1 MADTDHKLV
10 AALRAS
16 LKETEN
22 LRVRNRALLAASR
35 EPIAIVAMSCR
46 YPGAASPEELWRLV
60 ADGTDAV
67 SRFPTDRG
75 WDEKGIYDPE
85 PGRPGKTYSRE
96 GAFLYDA
103 AEFDAEFF
111 GIAPNEAMV
120 MDPQQR
126 LLLEA
131 SWEVLERAGIDPTTL
146 KGSPTGVFAGMM
158 YHDYTYNSSTGAI
171 ASGRVA
177 YALGLEGPAVTVDT
191 ACSSSLVALHWAV
204 QALRSG
210 ECSLALAGGVTVMA
224 TPETFIEFSHQR
236 GLAPDGRCKSYAA
249 AADGTGWG
257 EGVGMLLVE
266 RLSDARRNG
275 HPVLAVVRGM
285 AVNQDGASNGLTA
298 PNGPSQQR
306 VIKQALAHARI
317 SADQVDLIE
326 GHGTGTTLG
335 DPIEAQALLATYGQE
350 RDRPLWLGSIKSNI
364 GHTQAAAGVAGVIK
378 VVQAM
383 RHGVMPRTLHVD
395 EPSPQVDWAA
405 GEVRLLSEARE
416 WPRGEHPRRAGVS
429 SFGISGTNAHVI
441 IEEAPPAEA
450 DEDAPPAAATVPTLW
465 TLSARSPEALRA
477 QAEHLHS
484 HLEQRPDLAPEDV
497 AFSLATGRA
506 ALEHRAAVVAD
517 DRPGL
522 LAGLTTLARGVP
534 SPSAVTG
541 RVREGKVAF
550 LFTGQG
556 SQRLGMGRE
565 LYSGFPVFAAAFD
578 AVCEASGLPLKEV
591 VWGDDAAVLHRTE
604 FTQPAIFAVE
614 VALYRLVESWGVRP
628 GYLAG
633 HSIGELAAAHVGG
646 VLSLADAARLIT
658 ARGRLMGALPSGGAM
673 VAIQATE
680 GEVAPLLD
688 GEVGIAAVNGPS
700 SVVVSGAEGAVAAVA
715 EHFKDRK
722 TSRLSVSH
730 AFHSPLMDPMLEEF
744 RKVAESVEY
753 REPVVRFVKD
763 VASAEYWVRHV
774 REAVRFADD
783 VRQLDAEGVT
793 RFLEIGPDGILTAMA
808 RQTAPDATTVA
819 AMRRDRSEAGTLL
832 TAVAQLHTTGA
843 SPDWS
848 ALFAGR
854 GAHRVDLPTYAFQR
868 HRYWLSEPVAG
879 TGGNAVS
886 MGLSALDHPLLTAE
900 VAVPGSETV
909 VFTGRLSTDTHPW
922 LADHAVFGTTL
933 LPGTGCVELALR
945 AGDQVGC
952 RVLEEL
958 TLHAPLALPE
968 GGGVRLRLTVGA
980 PDGVTGARHLTLH
993 AQAEDTDAE
1002 ADWTLHAEGVLTPED
1017 TAAAPPSFD
1026 DLRQW
1031 PPPGAARL
1039 ATDGAYERFRDFGF
1053 AYGPAFQGLK
1063 AAWRVGDETFAEVAL
1078 GDAVGAGGFVLHPAL
1093 LDSALHAILLG
1104 SGDDDATA
1112 LPFAWK
1118 GVRPHASGA
1127 TAARV
1132 RLTPK
1137 GEGAMEIRIADA
1149 QGRPVATV
1157 DSLIAREVS
1166 AEHLAPPPARPAD
1179 SLFHVAWTPA
1189 SAVTAG
1195 ADWTMVAD
1203 LAELPDPV
1211 PATVALTLPGGTGD
1225 LADDVRT
1232 VTGAT
1237 LRALQTW
1244 LTDER
1249 FADRRL
1255 MVVTRGDDLA
1265 HAAAKGLVRA
1275 AHAEDPERFALLDT
1289 GSDHTGGDH
1298 TNGDGLETIGRAIAS
1313 GEPELRIQGA
1323 EILVP
1328 RLARIP
1334 ADPEH
1339 ATAWDR
1345 FGTVLITGGTGGL
1358 GALVARHLVAEH
1370 GVRDLLLTSRRG
1382 LDAEGAAGLCEELTG
1397 LGATVEIAACDVA
1410 DREALK
1416 ALLADRP
1423 LGAVVHTA
1431 GVLADGL
1438 IANLTPHTLD
1448 QVLRPKVD
1456 GALNLHDL
1464 TRGHDLGAFVLFSSS
1479 AGVLGAPG
1487 QGNYA
1492 AANTFL
1498 DALARHRHAER
1509 LPAQSLAWGLWA
1521 DTGGVAGG
1529 GTAGAGMAGGLSE
1542 ADLRRLRRQGMP
1554 PLSSAD
1560 GLALFD
1566 AASARTEPVLVPMG
1580 LDLRTLRSGTGGEL
1594 PVLLRGLVPATGRRA
1609 ASADPAAL
1617 RRELVAMPAERREAA
1632 LRDLVLGLA
1641 AAVLG
1646 HSGPEAVDPERDFLE
1661 SGFDSLTA
1669 MELRTAL
1676 NAATGLKLPA
1686 MAVFDSKNPSLLARL
1701 VADELAHLPAI
1712 EPQTQTQTQT
1722 QAQAQTAAVPDE
1734 TVTELFRRAVHADDT
1749 SGALALMSAV
1759 AALRPRFAAP
1769 GDLDRAP
1776 QTVRLADGPRRT
1788 RLICLATPMAAG
1800 GVHQHARLGAEFRD
1814 IRQVSALALPGFA
1827 RDEPLPDSAEALS
1840 RVLADA
1846 VLAAAEGEPFALLGY
1861 SSGGIIGHVLA
1872 RHLEEVAGAPPA
1884 GLILIDTFRVDDT
1897 AMQVG
1902 FGQLMR
1908 NVLAM
1913 ESAYGPYD
1921 AARLSAMPHYF
1932 GVLGEF
1938 DPVPLAAPTL
1948 FVQAAEPFVEPP
1960 EGVDPAEM
1968 RARPWDPEHTLR
1980 TVPGDHFSLGQRHA
1994 PTTART
2000 IDEWLTTLE

>member
-1 MADTDHKLV
+1 M

-16 LKETEN
+16 LKETES
-22 LRVRNRALLAASR
+22 LRARNRALQAASR
-35 EPIAIVAMSCR
+35 EPVAIVAMSCR

-75 WDEKGIYDPE
+75 WDEQGIYDPE

-146 KGSPTGVFAGMM
+146 RGSPTGVFAGMM

-275 HPVLAVVRGM
+275 HPVLAVVRGS
-285 AVNQDGASNGLTA
+285 ALNQDGASNGLTA
-298 PNGPSQQR
+298 PNGPAQQR
-306 VIKQALAHARI
+306 VIKQALAHARV

-364 GHTQAAAGVAGVIK
+364 GHTQAAAGVAGIIK

-395 EPSPQVDWAA
+395 EPTPQVDWAG

-416 WPRGEHPRRAGVS
+416 WPDEGRPRRAGVS

-441 IEEAPPAEA
+441 IEEAPPSAE
-450 DEDAPPAAATVPTLW
+450 EDAPPVVGSAGPVLW
-465 TLSARSPEALRA
+465 ILSARSPEALRA

-484 HLEQRPDLAPEDV
+484 HLGERPELAPTDV

-506 ALEHRAAVVAD
+506 ALEYRAAIVAD
-517 DRPGL
+517 DRTTL
-522 LAGLTTLARGVP
+522 LAGLTTLARATP
-534 SPSAVTG
+534 SPSVVTG
-541 RVREGKVAF
+541 RAREGKVAF

-565 LYSGFPVFAAAFD
+565 LYEAFPVFAAAFD
-578 AVCEASGLPLKEV
+578 AVCEVSGLSLREV
-591 VWGDDAAVLHRTE
+591 MWGEDAAALERTE
-604 FTQPAIFAVE
+604 FTQPAIFALE
-614 VALYRLVESWGVRP
+614 VALYRLVESWGLRP
-628 GYLAG
+628 DFLAG

-646 VLSLADAARLIT
+646 VLRLEDATRLIT

-673 VAIQATE
+673 VAIQAME
-680 GEVAPLLD
+680 EEVAPLLE

-700 SVVVSGAEGAVAAVA
+700 SVVISGAEDAVAVVS
-715 EHFKDRK
+715 ERFKDRK
-722 TSRLSVSH
+722 TRRLSVSH
-730 AFHSPLMDPMLEEF
+730 AFHSPLMDPMVEEF
-744 RKVAESVEY
+744 RKVAEAVEY

-783 VRQLDAEGVT
+783 VRQLHADGVT

-808 RQTAPDATTVA
+808 RQTAPDATTA
-819 AMRRDRSEAGTLL
+819 AALRRDRSEAATLL

-843 SPDWS
+843 SPDWT

-868 HRYWLSEPVAG
+868 SRYWLSEPVAG
-879 TGGNAVS
+879 TVRRDAVS
-886 MGLSALDHPLLTAE
+886 MGLSALDHPLLSAE

-909 VFTGRLSTDTHPW
+909 VFTGRLSTDTQPW
-922 LADHAVFGTTL
+922 LADHAVLGTTL
-933 LPGTGCVELALR
+933 LPGTAYVELALR

-968 GGGVRLRLTVGA
+968 SGGVRLRLTVGE
-980 PDGVTGARHLTLH
+980 PDGATGRRPLTLH
-993 AQAEDTDAE
+993 AQTEDTEAE
-1002 ADWTLHAEGVLTPED
+1002 ADWTLHAEGMLTPED
-1017 TAAAPPSFD
+1017 TAAAPPLSD
-1026 DLRQW
+1026 HLTQW
-1031 PPPGAARL
+1031 PPPEATRI
-1039 ATDGAYERFRDFGF
+1039 ATDDAYERFRDIGF
-1053 AYGPAFQGLK
+1053 VYGPAFQGLK
-1063 AAWRVGDETFAEVAL
+1063 AAWRLGDETFAEVAL
-1078 GDAVGAGGFVLHPAL
+1078 DDAAGAGRFVLHPAL
-1093 LDSALHAILLG
+1093 LDSALHAVLLG
-1104 SGDDDATA
+1104 SGDDDATM

-1118 GVRPHASGA
+1118 GVRLYASGA

-1137 GEGAMEIRIADA
+1137 GEGATELRIADA
-1149 QGRPVATV
+1149 QGRPVASV

-1166 AEHLAPPPARPAD
+1166 AESLASASPKPAD
-1179 SLFHVAWTPA
+1179 SLFHVAWTPVPA
-1189 SAVTAG
+1189 MATVEAD
-1195 ADWTMVAD
+1195 DWTMVAD
-1203 LAELPDPV
+1203 LAELADSV

-1232 VTGAT
+1232 VTGAA
-1237 LRALQTW
+1237 LEALQTW
-1244 LTDER
+1244 LADER

-1255 MVVTRGDDLA
+1255 MVVTRGGDLA
-1265 HAAAKGLVRA
+1265 HAAVKGLVRA

-1289 GSDHTGGDH
+1289 DGHGDP
-1298 TNGDGLETIGRAIAS
+1298 EAIGRAIAS
-1313 GEPELRIQGA
+1313 GEPELWIQGDA
-1323 EILVP
+1323 ILVP
-1328 RLARIP
+1328 RLARTP

-1339 ATAWDR
+1339 TTHWGQL
-1345 FGTVLITGGTGGL
+1345 GTVLITGGTGGL

-1382 LDAEGAAGLCEELTG
+1382 MAAEGAVELRQELTG

-1410 DREALK
+1410 DREALR

-1438 IANLTPHTLD
+1438 IANLTTDSLD

-1464 TRGHDLGAFVLFSSS
+1464 TRDHDLGAFVLFSSS

-1498 DALARHRHAER
+1498 DALAAHRHAEG

-1521 DTGGVAGG
+1521 DTGGMAGG
-1529 GTAGAGMAGGLSE
+1529 GGMASGLSE

-1554 PLSSAD
+1554 ALSSAD

-1580 LDLRTLRSGTGGEL
+1580 LNLRTLRSGTGGEL
-1594 PVLLRGLVPATGRRA
+1594 PVLLRGLVPATSRRTA
-1609 ASADPAAL
+1609 AVADPAAL
-1617 RRELVAMPAERREAA
+1617 RRELVAMPAERREGA
-1632 LRDLVLGLA
+1632 LRDLVLSLA

-1686 MAVFDSKNPSLLARL
+1686 MAVFDSKNPARLARL
-1701 VADELAHLPAI
+1701 VADELAGLPAT
-1712 EPQTQTQTQT
+1712 EPQP
-1722 QAQAQTAAVPDE
+1722 QAETETAPEKEPDE
-1734 TVTELFRRAVHADDT
+1734 TATGMFRRAVHAGDT

-1769 GDLDRAP
+1769 GDLDRVP
-1776 QTVRLADGPRRT
+1776 QAVRLADGPRRT

-1814 IRQVSALALPGFA
+1814 IRQVSALPLPGFV
-1827 RDEPLPDSAEALS
+1827 RDEPLPASAEALS

-1846 VLAAAEGEPFALLGY
+1846 VLAVAEGEPFALLGY

-1872 RHLEEVAGAPPA
+1872 RHLEEVVGVPPA
-1884 GLILIDTFRVDDT
+1884 GLILIDTFRVDDD
-1897 AMQVG
+1897 AMKVG
-1902 FGQLMR
+1902 FDQLML

-1913 ESAYGPYD
+1913 ESAFGPYD

-1932 GVLGEF
+1932 GVLGDF

-1948 FVQAAEPFVEPP
+1948 FVQATEPFVKPP
-1960 EGVDPAEM
+1960 EGGDPAQL

-1980 TVPGDHFSLGQRHA
+1980 TVPGDHFSLGQKHA
-1994 PTTART
+1994 PTTARA
-2000 IDEWLTTLE
+2000 IDEWLTTLD

>member
-1 MADTDHKLV
+1 M

-16 LKETEN
+16 LKETES
-22 LRVRNRALLAASR
+22 LRARNRALRAASR

-60 ADGTDAV
+60 ADEEDAV

-75 WDEKGIYDPE
+75 WDETAIYDPE

-103 AEFDAEFF
+103 AAFDPEFF

-275 HPVLAVVRGM
+275 HPVLAVVRGS
-285 AVNQDGASNGLTA
+285 ALNQDGASNGLTA

-306 VIKQALAHARI
+306 VIKQALANARI

-335 DPIEAQALLATYGQE
+335 DPIEAQALLATYGQG
-350 RDRPLWLGSIKSNI
+350 RKAPLWLGSIKSNL
-364 GHTQAAAGVAGVIK
+364 GHTQAAAGVAGIIK

-383 RHGVMPRTLHVD
+383 RNGVMPRTLHVD
-395 EPSPQVDWAA
+395 DPTPQVDWAS
-405 GEVRLLSEARE
+405 GEVRLLTEARE
-416 WPRGEHPRRAGVS
+416 WPDEGRPRRAGVS
-429 SFGISGTNAHVI
+429 SFGISGTNAHII
-441 IEEAPPAEA
+441 IEEAPPVEAE
-450 DEDAPPAAATVPTLW
+450 EDAAPAVTQGPVPW
-465 TLSARSPEALRA
+465 ILSARSPEALRA
-477 QAEHLHS
+477 QAERLHS
-484 HLEQRPDLAPEDV
+484 HLGERPELAPADV

-506 ALEHRAAVVAD
+506 ALEHRAAIVAD
-517 DRPGL
+517 NRTEF
-522 LAGLTTLARGVP
+522 LAGLCALAQGTP
-534 SPSAVTG
+534 SPSVATG
-541 RVREGKVAF
+541 RSREGKVAF

-556 SQRLGMGRE
+556 SQRFGMGRE
-565 LYSGFPVFAAAFD
+565 LYDAFPVFAAAFD
-578 AVCEASGLPLKEV
+578 AVCEASGLALKEV
-591 VWGDDAAVLHRTE
+591 AWGDDEAALHRTE
-604 FTQPAIFAVE
+604 FTQPAIFALE
-614 VALYRLVESWGVRP
+614 VALYRLAESWGIRP
-628 GYLAG
+628 DFLVG
-633 HSIGELAAAHVGG
+633 HSIGELAAAHVAG
-646 VLSLADAARLIT
+646 VFDLEDAARLIT
-658 ARGRLMGALPSGGAM
+658 ARGRLMGALPPGGAM

-680 GEVAPLLD
+680 EEVAPLLD
-688 GEVGIAAVNGPS
+688 GEVGLAAVNGPS
-700 SVVVSGAEGAVAAVA
+700 SVVISGAEDAVAAVV
-715 EHFKDRK
+715 ERFKDRK

-730 AFHSPLMDPMLEEF
+730 AFHSPLMDPMLGEF

-753 REPVVRFVKD
+753 REPVIRFVKD

-783 VRQLDAEGVT
+783 VRQLHAEGVT

-808 RQTAPDATTVA
+808 RQTVPDATTVA
-819 AMRRDRSEAGTLL
+819 TLRRDRPEAGALL
-832 TAVAQLHTTGA
+832 MAVAQLHLTGA
-843 SPDWS
+843 SPDWT
-848 ALFAGR
+848 AFFAGR
-854 GAHRVDLPTYAFQR
+854 GARRVDLPTYAFQR
-868 HRYWLSEPVAG
+868 SRYWLSAPVAG
-879 TGGNAVS
+879 EGGNAVS
-886 MGLSALDHPLLTAE
+886 MGLTALDHPLLSAE
-900 VAVPGSETV
+900 VAVPGAETV
-909 VFTGRLSTDTHPW
+909 VFTGRVSTDTQPW
-922 LADHAVFGTTL
+922 LADHAVLGTTL
-933 LPGTGCVELALR
+933 LPGTAYVELALC
-945 AGDQVGC
+945 AGGRVGC

-958 TLHAPLALPE
+958 TLHAPLTLPE
-968 GGGVRLRLTVGA
+968 GGGVRLRLTVGEPA
-980 PDGVTGARHLTLH
+980 DDTGRRPLTVH
-993 AQAEDTDAE
+993 AQPEDTDPE
-1002 ADWTLHAEGVLTPED
+1002 ADWALHAEGVLTPED
-1017 TAAAPPSFD
+1017 TASPPS
-1026 DLRQW
+1026 DLTQW
-1031 PPPGAARL
+1031 PPPEAASIP
-1039 ATDGAYERFRDFGF
+1039 TDGVYERFQDAGF

-1078 GDAVGAGGFVLHPAL
+1078 GDAAGAERFVLHPAL
-1093 LDSALHAILLG
+1093 LDSALHAVLLG
-1104 SGDDDATA
+1104 TGGDDATM

-1118 GVRPHASGA
+1118 GVRPHASGT

-1137 GEGAMEIRIADA
+1137 GEGATELRIADA
-1149 QGRPVATV
+1149 QGRPVASV
-1157 DSLIAREVS
+1157 ESLIAREVS
-1166 AEHLAPPPARPAD
+1166 AEQLAPAPMGSGN

-1189 SAVTAG
+1189 SVSTAET
-1195 ADWTMVAD
+1195 DWTMVAD
-1203 LAELPDPV
+1203 LAELSDPV
-1211 PATVALTLPGGTGD
+1211 PATVALTLPAGTGD
-1225 LADDVRT
+1225 TADDVRT
-1232 VTGAT
+1232 VTGET

-1244 LTDER
+1244 LTNER

-1255 MVVTRGDDLA
+1255 MVVTRGDSLA
-1265 HAAAKGLVRA
+1265 HAAARGLVRA

-1289 GSDHTGGDH
+1289 D
-1298 TNGDGLETIGRAIAS
+1298 GDGDPESIGRAIAS
-1313 GEPELRIQGA
+1313 GEPELRVQGA
-1323 EILVP
+1323 GIHVP
-1328 RLARIP
+1328 RLARTP

-1339 ATAWDR
+1339 APAWDR
-1345 FGTVLITGGTGGL
+1345 LGTVLITGGTGGL

-1382 LDAEGAAGLCEELTG
+1382 MAAEGAAELRQELTG

-1410 DREALK
+1410 DRAALK
-1416 ALLADRP
+1416 ELLADRP

-1438 IANLTPHTLD
+1438 IANLTPHSLD

-1464 TRGHDLGAFVLFSSS
+1464 TRDHDLSAFVLFSSS

-1498 DALARHRHAER
+1498 DALAQHRHAAG

-1521 DTGGVAGG
+1521 DTG
-1529 GTAGAGMAGGLSE
+1529 GMAGGLSE

-1554 PLSSAD
+1554 ALSAAD

-1566 AASARTEPVLVPMG
+1566 AASARTEPLLVPMG
-1580 LDLRTLRSGTGGEL
+1580 LDLRALRSGAGGEL
-1594 PVLLRGLVPATGRRA
+1594 PVLLHGLVPATRRRTA
-1609 ASADPAAL
+1609 ATDPAAL
-1617 RRELVAMPAERREAA
+1617 RRELAAMPAERREGA

-1641 AAVLG
+1641 ATLLG

-1676 NAATGLKLPA
+1676 NAATGLKLPT

-1701 VADELAHLPAI
+1701 LADELTRLPAT
-1712 EPQTQTQTQT
+1712 EPQTQPHADTETET
-1722 QAQAQTAAVPDE
+1722 DE
-1734 TVTELFRRAVHADDT
+1734 SVTDLFRRAVHAGDT

-1759 AALRPRFAAP
+1759 AALRPRFTAP

-1776 QTVRLADGPRRT
+1776 KAVRLADGPRRT

-1814 IRQVSALALPGFA
+1814 IRHVSALPLPGFA
-1827 RDEPLPDSAEALS
+1827 RDEPLPGSAEALS
-1840 RVLADA
+1840 GVLADA
-1846 VLAAAEGEPFALLGY
+1846 VLEAAEGEPFALLGY

-1872 RHLEEVAGAPPA
+1872 RHLEEVAQVPPA
-1884 GLILIDTFRVDDT
+1884 GLILIDTFRVDDA
-1897 AMQVG
+1897 AMKTG
-1902 FGQLMR
+1902 FDHLMR
-1908 NVLAM
+1908 EVLAM

-1932 GVLGEF
+1932 GVLGDF

-1948 FVQAAEPFVEPP
+1948 FVQAAEPFVAPP

-1968 RARPWDPEHTLR
+1968 RARPWDPDHTLR
-1980 TVPGDHFSLGQRHA
+1980 TVPGDHFSLGQGHA

-2000 IDEWLTTLE
+2000 IDEWLTTLD